1 MESSKLKSFSSLHPL
16 VLIVYFLS
24 ILVVSMFS
32 TNPVLLFIS
41 LVGGMMFFCM
51 MNSKKAFLSDLA
63 FYIPMF
69 LLIAIINPLFSHNGV
84 TPLFFMNGNPVT
96 LEAILY
102 GGNIALMLLAVVYWC
117 KCYSEIMTT
126 DKFLYLFGKAIPK
139 LALVLSMALRFIP
152 LFREKHREFR
162 VVQGASGLYDKKGFV
177 NKIMCELKVF
187 SALVTWSLENSV
199 DTALSMKARGY
210 GLKGR
215 THFSMYKFRKRDGIM
230 LTLNLLLFSVVS
242 VGMAGGYVDFSFY
255 PFVTEVKTGFFQMIV
270 YISMGIMSLLPFI
283 TELWEVMVWK
293 YSMSKI

>member
-1 MESSKLKSFSSLHPL
+1 MESSKLMSFSSLHPL

-177 NKIMCELKVF
+177 NKIMCELKIF

-199 DTALSMKARGY
+199 DTASSMKARGY
-210 GLKGR
+210 GLKRR
-215 THFSMYKFRKRDGIM
+215 THFSMYKFRKRDGLI
-230 LTLNLLLFSVVS
+230 LAINLILFSVVS
-242 VGMAGGYVDFSFY
+242 VGMAGGFVDFSFY
-255 PFVTEVKTGFFQMIV
+255 PFVTEVKMGFFQMIV

-283 TELWEVMVWK
+283 TELWEVIVWK

>member
-1 MESSKLKSFSSLHPL
+1 MDNNKLKSFSSLHPL
-16 VLIVYFLS
+16 VLMVYFLT

-32 TNPVLLFIS
+32 TNPVLLSLS
-41 LVGGMMFFCM
+41 LVGGMMFFGM
-51 MNSKKAFLSDLA
+51 MNSAKSFLSDLA

-69 LLIAIINPLFSHNGV
+69 FLIAIINPLFSHNGV

-126 DKFLYLFGKAIPK
+126 DKFLFLFGKVIPK

-162 VVQGASGLYDKKGFV
+162 MVQSASGLYDQKGFV
-177 NKIMCELKVF
+177 NKILCELKVF

-199 DTALSMKARGY
+199 DTASSMKARGY

-215 THFSMYKFRKRDGIM
+215 THFSMYKFRKRDGLM
-230 LTLNLLLFSVVS
+230 LTINLLLFFVVAL
-242 VGMAGGYVDFSFY
+242 GMAGGFVDFSFY
-255 PFVTEVKTGFFQMIV
+255 PSVTEIKWGAVQIMV

-283 TELWEVMVWK
+283 TEMWEVIVWK
-293 YSMSKI
+293 YSMSRI

>member
-41 LVGGMMFFCM
+41 LVGGMMFFGV

-177 NKIMCELKVF
+177 NKIMCELKIF

-199 DTALSMKARGY
+199 DTASSMKARGY

-215 THFSMYKFRKRDGIM
+215 THFSMYKFRKRDGLI
-230 LTLNLLLFSVVS
+230 LAINLILFSVVS
-242 VGMAGGYVDFSFY
+242 VGMAGGFVDFSFY
-255 PFVTEVKTGFFQMIV
+255 PFVTEVKMGFFQMIV

-283 TELWEVMVWK
+283 TELWEVIVWK

>member
-199 DTALSMKARGY
+199 DTASSMKARGY

-215 THFSMYKFRKRDGIM
+215 THFSMYKFRKRDGLI
-230 LTLNLLLFSVVS
+230 LAINLILFSVVS
-242 VGMAGGYVDFSFY
+242 VGMAGGFVDFSFY
-255 PFVTEVKTGFFQMIV
+255 PFVTEVKMGFFQMIV

-283 TELWEVMVWK
+283 TELWEVIVWK

>member
-1 MESSKLKSFSSLHPL
+1 MESSKLMSFSSLHPL

-177 NKIMCELKVF
+177 NKIMCELKIF

-199 DTALSMKARGY
+199 DTASSMKARGY
-210 GLKGR
+210 GLKRR
-215 THFSMYKFRKRDGIM
+215 THFSMYKFRKRDGLI
-230 LTLNLLLFSVVS
+230 LAINLILFSVVS
-242 VGMAGGYVDFSFY
+242 VGMAGGFVDFSFY
-255 PFVTEVKTGFFQMIV
+255 LFVTEVKMGFFQMIV

-283 TELWEVMVWK
+283 TELWEVIVWK

>member
-102 GGNIALMLLAVVYWC
+102 GGNIALMLL
-117 KCYSEIMTT
+117 
-126 DKFLYLFGKAIPK
+126 
-139 LALVLSMALRFIP
+139 
-152 LFREKHREFR
+152 
-162 VVQGASGLYDKKGFV
+162 
-177 NKIMCELKVF
+177 EL
-187 SALVTWSLENSV
+187 
-199 DTALSMKARGY
+199 
-210 GLKGR
+210 GR
-215 THFSMYKFRKRDGIM
+215 AH
-230 LTLNLLLFSVVS
+230 V
-242 VGMAGGYVDFSFY
+242 
-255 PFVTEVKTGFFQMIV
+255 
-270 YISMGIMSLLPFI
+270 
-283 TELWEVMVWK
+283 
-293 YSMSKI
+293 

>member
-1 MESSKLKSFSSLHPL
+1 MESNKLKSFSSLHPF
-16 VLIVYFLS
+16 VLMVYFLS

-32 TNPVLLFIS
+32 TNPLMLTLS
-41 LVGGMMFFCM
+41 LIGGMMFSIM

-69 LLIAIINPLFSHNGV
+69 FLIAIINPLFSHNGV

-117 KCYSEIMTT
+117 KCYSLIMTT
-126 DKFLYLFGKAIPK
+126 DKFLFLFGKIIPK

-162 VVQGASGLYDKKGFV
+162 TVQSASGLYDQKGFV
-177 NKIMCELKVF
+177 NKILCELKVF

-199 DTALSMKARGY
+199 DTASSMKARGY

-215 THFSMYKFRKRDGIM
+215 THFSMYKFRKRDGLM
-230 LTLNLLLFSVVS
+230 LTLNLVLFSVIAF
-242 VGMAGGYVDFSFY
+242 GMAGEFVDFSFY
-255 PFVTEVKTGFFQMIV
+255 PIVTEIKTGFFQIVV

-283 TELWEVMVWK
+283 TELWEVILWK

>member
-1 MESSKLKSFSSLHPL
+1 MEDNKLKSFSSLHPL
-16 VLIVYFLS
+16 VLIVYFVT

-32 TNPVLLFIS
+32 TNPVLLFLS
-41 LVGGMMFFCM
+41 LVGGMMFFGM
-51 MNSKKAFLSDLA
+51 MNSKKAFFTDLA

-69 LLIAIINPLFSHNGV
+69 FLIAIINPLFSHNGV

-96 LEAILY
+96 FEAILY
-102 GGNIALMLLAVVYWC
+102 GGNIALMLMAVVYWC

-126 DKFLYLFGKAIPK
+126 DKFLYLFGKVIPK

-162 VVQGASGLYDKKGFV
+162 TVQGASGLYDQKGFV

-199 DTALSMKARGY
+199 DTASSMKARGY

-215 THFSMYKFRKRDGIM
+215 THFSMYKFRKRDGIF
-230 LTLNLLLFSVVS
+230 LAINLLLFSVV
-242 VGMAGGYVDFSFY
+242 VFGMGGGFVDFSFY
-255 PFVTEVKTGFFQMIV
+255 PFVTELETGAVQIVV
-270 YISMGIMSLLPFI
+270 YISLGVMSLLPFF
-283 TELWEVMVWK
+283 TELWEVIMWK

>member
-1 MESSKLKSFSSLHPL
+1 MENNKLKSFSTLHPF
-16 VLIVYFLS
+16 VLIVYFVT

-32 TNPVLLFIS
+32 TNPVLLFLS
-41 LVGGMMFFCM
+41 LVGGMMFFGM
-51 MNSKKAFLSDLA
+51 MNSKKAFFTDLA

-69 LLIAIINPLFSHNGV
+69 FLIAIINPLFSHNGV

-126 DKFLYLFGKAIPK
+126 DKFLYLFGKVIPK
-139 LALVLSMALRFIP
+139 LSLVLSMALRFIP

-162 VVQGASGLYDKKGFV
+162 MVQGASGLYDKKGFV

-199 DTALSMKARGY
+199 DTASSMKARGY

-215 THFSMYKFRKRDGIM
+215 THFSMYKFRKRDGIF
-230 LTLNLLLFSVVS
+230 LAVNLLLFSVVAF
-242 VGMAGGYVDFSFY
+242 GMGIGFVDFSFY
-255 PFVTEVKTGFFQMIV
+255 PFVTEIKTGAVQIVV
-270 YISMGIMSLLPFI
+270 YISLGVMSLLPFI
-283 TELWEVMVWK
+283 TELWEVIVWK

>member
-1 MESSKLKSFSSLHPL
+1 MESNKLKSFSSLHPF
-16 VLIVYFLS
+16 VLMVYFLS
-24 ILVVSMFS
+24 ILAVSMFS
-32 TNPVLLFIS
+32 TNPLMLTLS
-41 LVGGMMFFCM
+41 LIGGIMFSIM
-51 MNSKKAFLSDLA
+51 MNSKKTFLSDLA
-63 FYIPMF
+63 FFIPMF

-117 KCYSEIMTT
+117 KCYSKIMTT
-126 DKFLYLFGKAIPK
+126 DKFLYLFGKIIPK

-152 LFREKHREFR
+152 LFREKHKEFR
-162 VVQGASGLYDKKGFV
+162 TVQSASGLYDQKGFV
-177 NKIMCELKVF
+177 NKILCELKVF

-199 DTALSMKARGY
+199 DTASSMKARGY

-215 THFSMYKFRKRDGIM
+215 THFSMYKFRKRDGLM
-230 LTLNLLLFSVVS
+230 LTLNMVLFSVVAF
-242 VGMAGGYVDFSFY
+242 GMAGGFVDFSFY
-255 PFVTEVKTGFFQMIV
+255 PIVTEIKTGFFQIIV

-283 TELWEVMVWK
+283 TELWEVILWK

>member
-1 MESSKLKSFSSLHPL
+1 MESSKLMSFSSLHPL

-51 MNSKKAFLSDLA
+51 MNSKKAFFTDLA

-69 LLIAIINPLFSHNGV
+69 LLIAIINPIFSHNGV

-117 KCYSEIMTT
+117 KCYSLIMTT
-126 DKFLYLFGKAIPK
+126 DKFLFLFGKLIPK

-162 VVQGASGLYDKKGFV
+162 MVQGASGLYDKKGFV

-210 GLKGR
+210 GIKGR
-215 THFSMYKFRKRDGIM
+215 THFSMYKFRKRDGLI
-230 LTLNLLLFSVVS
+230 LAINLILFSVVS
-242 VGMAGGYVDFSFY
+242 VGMAGGFVDFSFY
-255 PFVTEVKTGFFQMIV
+255 PFVTEVNTGFFQIIV
-270 YISMGIMSLLPFI
+270 YISIGIMSLLPFV
-283 TELWEVMVWK
+283 TELWEVIVWK

>member
-1 MESSKLKSFSSLHPL
+1 MEDNKLNSFSSLHPL
-16 VLIVYFLS
+16 VLIVYFVT

-32 TNPVLLFIS
+32 TNPVLLFLS
-41 LVGGMMFFCM
+41 LVGGMMFFGM
-51 MNSKKAFLSDLA
+51 MNSRKDFFTDLA

-69 LLIAIINPLFSHNGV
+69 FLIAIINPLFSHNGV

-102 GGNIALMLLAVVYWC
+102 GGNIALMLMAVVYWC
-117 KCYSEIMTT
+117 KCYSKIMTT
-126 DKFLYLFGKAIPK
+126 DKFLYLFGKVIPK
-139 LALVLSMALRFIP
+139 LSLVLSMALRFIP

-162 VVQGASGLYDKKGFV
+162 MVQGVSGLYDKKGFV

-199 DTALSMKARGY
+199 DTASSMKARGY

-215 THFSMYKFRKRDGIM
+215 THFSMYKFRKRDGII
-230 LTLNLLLFSVVS
+230 LAVNLLLFSVVTF
-242 VGMAGGYVDFSFY
+242 GMGGGFVDFSFY
-255 PFVTEVKTGFFQMIV
+255 PYVTEIETGAVQIVV
-270 YISMGIMSLLPFI
+270 YISLGVMSLLPFF
-283 TELWEVMVWK
+283 TELWEVIVWK